1 MIIVDASLIIEVSL
15 ATPAGRQIQ
24 NRLRA
29 ADDLLAAPELI
40 DLEVLQ
46 VLRRL
51 ALRNVIDAGQA
62 DGAIAIFEG
71 LPIERFSHAPLRAG
85 IWALRGNL
93 TAYDAAYFTLAALLD
108 APLWTR
114 DEKFRAVPG
123 HDVRLEI
130 L

>member
-1 MIIVDASLIIEVSL
+1 MIIVDASLIIDVSL
-15 ATPAGRQIQ
+15 ATPDGRRIQ
-24 NRLRA
+24 SQLRA
-29 ADDLLAAPELI
+29 GDDLLAAPELI

-51 ALRNVIDAGQA
+51 ALRGIIDAEQA
-62 DGAIAIFEG
+62 DGAIGIFEG
-71 LPIERFSHAPLRAG
+71 LPIERISHAPLCAS

-93 TAYDAAYFTLAALLD
+93 TAYDAAYFALAALLD

-114 DEKFRAVPG
+114 DEKFRSVPG
-123 HDVRLEI
+123 HDVQVEI

>member
-1 MIIVDASLIIEVSL
+1 MIIVDASLIIDVSL
-15 ATPAGRQIQ
+15 ATPDGRHIQ
-24 NRLRA
+24 SRLRA
-29 ADDLLAAPELI
+29 AGDLIAAPELI

-51 ALRNVIDAGQA
+51 ARHGVVDAGQA
-62 DGAIAIFEG
+62 DDAIGIFEG
-71 LPIERFSHAPLRAG
+71 LPIERFSHAPLRAS

-93 TAYDAAYFTLAALLD
+93 TAYDAAYFALAALLD

-123 HDVRLEI
+123 HGVRVEI